1 MLFRYEYRG
10 GVWVDLEQPSEEDI
24 RRVAEEFAVGERIE
38 KELLCPTPMPL
49 IAGDERMALLVLHFP
64 AHGTDGE
71 GAKSQEVDFVVG
83 KDFIITVRYEVVAS
97 LHRLKKLLEAQNM
110 VEGHAPVTTD
120 ILLEVLFA
128 HLYTSVRDHINHA
141 ADNLSRVE
149 KEMFDG
155 RERVTVRAI
164 SNVSREFLHAEAAL
178 ATQEESLGNFLDVL
192 SRLELFGSTFAAR
205 AERIRAE
212 RANVARAVKTYRAI
226 ASELRE
232 TNIALL
238 GARQNEI
245 MKTLTT
251 VNFILLPLGLISWIF
266 AMRTRGMPLVDSP
279 NAFWVVLVIMLGVAA
294 LLTAFFVK
302 RRWLF

>member
-1 MLFRYEYRG
+1 MSSCWQRPR
-10 GVWVDLEQPSEEDI
+10 
-24 RRVAEEFAVGERIE
+24 FA
-38 KELLCPTPMPL
+38 P
-49 IAGDERMALLVLHFP
+49 
-64 AHGTDGE
+64 
-71 GAKSQEVDFVVG
+71 
-83 KDFIITVRYEVVAS
+83 
-97 LHRLKKLLEAQNM
+97 
-110 VEGHAPVTTD
+110 
-120 ILLEVLFA
+120 
-128 HLYTSVRDHINHA
+128 
-141 ADNLSRVE
+141 
-149 KEMFDG
+149 
-155 RERVTVRAI
+155 
-164 SNVSREFLHAEAAL
+164 
-178 ATQEESLGNFLDVL
+178 
-192 SRLELFGSTFAAR
+192 R

-279 NAFWVVLVIMLGVAA
+279 NAFWLVLALMLGVAA